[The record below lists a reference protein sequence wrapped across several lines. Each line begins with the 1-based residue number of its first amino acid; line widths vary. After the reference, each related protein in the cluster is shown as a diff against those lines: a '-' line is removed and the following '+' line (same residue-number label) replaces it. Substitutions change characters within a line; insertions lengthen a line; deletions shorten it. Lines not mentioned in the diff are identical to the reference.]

1 VRRGGSARRIKMTYW
16 DAEAP
21 QLIHEIQLLD
31 VKVGVLCSP
40 NARRI
45 ISTALYRYN

>member
-1 VRRGGSARRIKMTYW
+1 VTRRIKMTYQ

-21 QLIHEIQLLD
+21 QFIHEIRPLD
-31 VKVGVLCSP
+31 VKVGVLCSS

-45 ISTALYRYN
+45 IGTALYRYN